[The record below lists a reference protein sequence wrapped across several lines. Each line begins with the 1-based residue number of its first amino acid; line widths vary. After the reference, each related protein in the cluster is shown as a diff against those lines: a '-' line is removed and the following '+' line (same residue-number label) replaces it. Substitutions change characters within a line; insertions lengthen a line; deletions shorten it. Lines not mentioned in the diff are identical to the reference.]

1 VVLRVAAAGVGNAR
15 DPNYTKSWAR
25 HFDCLSFSVEPNDAS
40 FHAIAC
46 QKLASIFSNDYV

>member
-1 VVLRVAAAGVGNAR
+1 MVLRVAAAGVGNAR

-25 HFDCLSFSVEPNDAS
+25 HFDCLSLSVEPNDAL

-46 QKLASIFSNDYV
+46 QKTGFNFQQ